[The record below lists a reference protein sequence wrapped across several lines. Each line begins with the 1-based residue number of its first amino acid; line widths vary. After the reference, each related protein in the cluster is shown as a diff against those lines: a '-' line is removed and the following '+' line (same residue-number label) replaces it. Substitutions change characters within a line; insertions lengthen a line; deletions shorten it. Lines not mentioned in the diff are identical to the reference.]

1 MDEWHVLSDGAGVVS
16 CDLANRMSPQ
26 IQPGVERPRA
36 AGNEIGAEATSFPA
50 PRRGGSVASKQPM
63 RDYLNAINTHVV
75 VYDGGMGA
83 TLEQFDLTSEDYG
96 GLAGKCHEA
105 LVLRRPDVIEGV
117 HASMLDAGAEVVE
130 TDTFQASRLK
140 LAEWGLAEHTLEIN
154 TKAAEIARRAAG
166 ERRYV
171 AGSIGPTGYL
181 PASED
186 PALGQIRFG
195 ELVEVFAEQ
204 ARGLIDGGAD
214 LLIVETAQDILEVKA
229 AVFGARQAFKTTG
242 RALPIH
248 TSVSLLPNGGKMLLG
263 TDVSAVLCTLEA
275 LRVDVIGLNCSTGPQ
290 DMRDAIRFLGEHC
303 PVPVA
308 CIPNAG
314 LPLQGPDGETIF
326 PEQPEPLA
334 DALAEFVERYGV
346 GVVGGCCGTT
356 PDHIRAIVERVATP
370 PGAAART
377 AGGGAS
383 ATAPPTRP
391 VPPRPAPRPPHL
403 SAMIAATPLV
413 QEPRPTMVGERVN
426 AQGSRKAKELLL
438 AEDYDG
444 LAQIAE
450 DQVEGGAHV
459 LDLCVALTERTDE
472 DEQMRLVVKK
482 VSLTQPAPIQVDST
496 EPEVIERALEQCP
509 GRAIVNS
516 VNLEAGRAK
525 LDRVVPVA
533 LAHGAALIALTID
546 ETGMAKT
553 AQRKVEIAKRI
564 RDLCCEEHG
573 LDPELLI
580 FDCLTFTLTTGDEEW
595 RPSAVETIE
604 GIRRI
609 KAEVPHVKTS
619 LGVSN
624 VSFGVSP
631 TARAVLN
638 SVFLHHCVDAGLDL
652 AMVNPNHITPYGEI
666 PTGER
671 ELADDLVFNRREDA
685 LERFIA
691 HFESKGEQEA
701 DAAAQDPT
709 EGMEP
714 EQALHFHILRRRREG
729 VEAWID
735 ASVEK
740 IGAVPTLNDVLLP
753 AMKEVGDKFGAGEL
767 ILPFVLQSAEVM
779 KRAVAQLERYLD
791 KLEGYTKGTVVLA
804 TVFGD
809 VHDIGKSLVNTILTN
824 NGYTVVDLGK
834 QVPIQT
840 ILDAA
845 QEHDATAIGLS
856 ALLVSTSKQMPAC
869 VAELHAKGLP
879 YPVLIGGA
887 AINRAFGYR
896 ALYPGG
902 RESEEV
908 YEPGVF
914 YCKDAFEGLA
924 VMDQLVDAQARGG
937 LVERLRAS
945 AAEFRAKGE
954 TPAEELDFTDDSVR
968 SPARTDAPVPTPP
981 YWGVREIE
989 VDLDEVY
996 RHLDTH
1002 VLFKL
1007 HWGGRGVKG
1016 EAWREL
1022 LEGDFRPRLERMWR
1036 EQDYLHPRALLGFFP
1051 CYALGNEIVVLDPAT
1066 LDPAKPDDGAD
1077 GRAPRLD
1084 PATLDP
1090 AAPDSG
1096 ADGRAPR
1103 LDPTPRARELTRF
1116 VCPRQPKGDRLC
1128 LADFF
1133 RPAVDGRP
1141 PAELDVVAVQAV
1153 TVGSEVTEVMA
1164 RLESEGEF
1172 SEQLFVHGLGVQAA
1186 EGLAEWLHATVREL
1200 LGIGATQGRRYSW
1213 GYPAVPEQ
1221 SEHLKVEQL
1230 LGLSDIGMHI
1240 TDGYAPE
1247 PEQSTLALV
1256 AHHPQAIYFG
1266 TRQGRLLPNGSPDDV
1281 IKGSPRDPSLFAAGD
1296 TGPALGDEEPP
1307 DGTVEEED
1315 EPAMAG

>member
-1 MDEWHVLSDGAGVVS
+1 MA
-16 CDLANRMSPQ
+16 
-26 IQPGVERPRA
+26 
-36 AGNEIGAEATSFPA
+36 
-50 PRRGGSVASKQPM
+50 
-63 RDYLNAINTHVV
+63 RDYLKAISERVV

-105 LVLRRPDVIEGV
+105 LVLNRPDVIEGV
-117 HASMLDAGAEVVE
+117 HSSMLEAGAEVLE
-130 TDTFQASRLK
+130 TDTFQASRIK
-140 LAEWGLAEHTLEIN
+140 LGEWGLADYTVEIN
-154 TKAAEIARRAAG
+154 TSAAQIARKVAG
-166 ERRYV
+166 ENRYV

-186 PALGQIRFG
+186 PSLGQIRFG
-195 ELVEVFAEQ
+195 ELVEVFTEQ
-204 ARGLIDGGAD
+204 AEGLIDGGAD
-214 LLIVETAQDILEVKA
+214 LLIIETAQDILEVKA
-229 AVFGARQAFKTTG
+229 AIFGARAAFATTG
-242 RALPIH
+242 RTLPIH

-263 TDVSAVLCTLEA
+263 TDISAVLTTLEA
-275 LRVDVIGLNCSTGPQ
+275 LKVDVIGLNCSTGPE
-290 DMRDAIRFLGEHC
+290 DMRDAIRFLGEFC

-326 PEQPEPLA
+326 PEKPEPLA
-334 DALAEFVERYGV
+334 DALKEFVERYGV

-356 PDHIRAIVERVATP
+356 PEHIAAIAERVA
-370 PGAAART
+370 GRSVNA
-377 AGGGAS
+377 
-383 ATAPPTRP
+383 
-391 VPPRPAPRPPHL
+391 RPAPRPAHL
-403 SAMIAATPLV
+403 SSMIAAVTLV
-413 QEPRPTMVGERVN
+413 QEPAPTMVGERVN
-426 AQGSRKAKELLL
+426 SQGSRKAKELLL

-444 LAQIAE
+444 LVQIAE
-450 DQVEGGAHV
+450 DQVAGGAHV
-459 LDLCVALTERTDE
+459 LDLCVALTERSDE
-472 DEQMRLVVKK
+472 DEQMRLVAKK

-496 EPEVIERALEQCP
+496 EPEVIERALEQIP

-546 ETGMAKT
+546 EVGMAKT
-553 AQRKVEIAKRI
+553 AERKVEIAKRI

-595 RPSAVETIE
+595 RPSAVETIA
-604 GIRRI
+604 GIGAI
-609 KAEVPHVKTS
+609 KAEIPSVKTS

-631 TARAVLN
+631 GARAVLN

-652 AMVNPNHITPYGEI
+652 AMVNPNHITPYSEI
-666 PTGER
+666 PDSER

-691 HFESKGEQEA
+691 HFESKGEEEVQG
-701 DAAAQDPT
+701 AADPT

-714 EQALHFHILRRRREG
+714 EEALHFHILRRRKDG
-729 VEAWID
+729 VEDWID
-735 ASVEK
+735 RSVEK
-740 IGAVPTLNDVLLP
+740 IGAVPTLNEVLLP

-779 KRAVAQLERYLD
+779 KKAVAQLEKYLD
-791 KLEGYTKGTVVLA
+791 KIEGYTKGTVVLA

-845 QEHDATAIGLS
+845 VEHEATAIGLS

-869 VAELHAKGLP
+869 VQELHSKGMS

-887 AINRAFGYR
+887 AINRAFSYR
-896 ALYPGG
+896 TLYPGG
-902 RESEEV
+902 KESEEV

-924 VMDQLVDAQARGG
+924 VMDQLIDADAHAA
-937 LVERLRAS
+937 LLSKLRTGAT
-945 AAEFRAKGE
+945 EFRAKGDA
-954 TPAEELDFTDDSVR
+954 PVEEVDLTDDSVR
-968 SPARTDAPVPTPP
+968 SPARTDVAVPTPP
-981 YWGVREIE
+981 FWGVREID

-1007 HWGGRGVKG
+1007 HWGGKGVKG
-1016 EAWREL
+1016 EAWQTL
-1022 LEGDFRPRLERMWR
+1022 LRDDFRPRLERMWR
-1036 EQDYLHPRALLGFFP
+1036 EQTYLHPRALLGFFP
-1051 CYALGNEIVVLDPAT
+1051 CYSLGNDIIVLDPEDRKT
-1066 LDPAKPDDGAD
+1066 
-1077 GRAPRLD
+1077 
-1084 PATLDP
+1084 
-1090 AAPDSG
+1090 
-1096 ADGRAPR
+1096 
-1103 LDPTPRARELTRF
+1103 ELTRF
-1116 VCPRQPKGDRLC
+1116 VCPRQPKGDRIC

-1133 RPAVDGRP
+1133 RPAIDGKAP
-1141 PAELDVVAVQAV
+1141 PELDVIAVQAV
-1153 TVGSEVTEVMA
+1153 TVGSEVTELMA
-1164 RLESEGEF
+1164 KLEAEGEF
-1172 SEQLFVHGLGVQAA
+1172 AEQLFVHGLGVQTA
-1186 EGLAEWLHATVREL
+1186 EGLAEWLHFRVREM
-1200 LGIGATQGRRYSW
+1200 LGIDAAQGRRYSW

-1221 SEHLKVEQL
+1221 SEHLKVEKL
-1230 LGLSDIGMHI
+1230 LNLEQIGMTI

-1247 PEQSTLALV
+1247 PEQSTLALI

-1266 TRQGRLLPNGSPDDV
+1266 TRQGRLLPDGSPDDL
-1281 IKGSPRDPSLFAAGD
+1281 IRGSSRDPSLFGD
-1296 TGPALGDEEPP
+1296 LDDSDPP
-1307 DGTVEEED
+1307 EGAVEEED
-1315 EPAMAG
+1315 EPALT